1 MRRVNAKRGQ
11 VSFLRLMRGGSP
23 YPPRHGGRKR
33 GGYGDPP
40 RKTYVIPL
48 SVLVLALWAGGAAW
62 AAAIPGEAQRIAGI
76 QAEMMAGN
84 TDEAI
89 KAARDFLKTARD
101 ENAKTEALR
110 VIADGLRKS
119 GDWRGAAGA
128 YRGLCDRFEKTSDNS
143 VRCAAIADV
152 LAASQNGIY
161 KGSPKIKPAPGT
173 QAKTLSDDNALE
185 AALTLLA
192 RSRSAKLRTKG
203 MSVRRA
209 RTPQDVMNLFR
220 PLAEEARQIFL
231 LSANTPPD
239 DARSVG
245 TMAAQ
250 RLAQIYTQVTS
261 VLQKK
266 LQAYREKMK
275 RREPGSFTKTQKKD
289 IEDTQQTCKEMAAAE
304 KEFQQALTY
313 VSGSGEWPEGESFRV
328 DSTERAAAYEQLA
341 KEYVVPAY
349 SDWGYFFW

>member
-1 MRRVNAKRGQ
+1 MRRVSA
-11 VSFLRLMRGGSP
+11 
-23 YPPRHGGRKR
+23 
-33 GGYGDPP
+33 
-40 RKTYVIPL
+40 
-48 SVLVLALWAGGAAW
+48 SVLILALCAGGAVW
-62 AAAIPGEAQRIAGI
+62 AAAIPGDAQRIAEM

-84 TDEAI
+84 TDEAV

-119 GDWRGAAGA
+119 GDWRGAVGA
-128 YRGLCDRFEKTSDNS
+128 YRGLCDRFEKTSDDC

-161 KGSPKIKPAPGT
+161 KGSAKIKPAPGT
-173 QAKTLSDDNALE
+173 QAKTLSDDETLN

-203 MSVRRA
+203 MAVRRA

-231 LSANTPPD
+231 LGPNTPPD

-250 RLAQIYTQVTS
+250 RLAQIHTQVTS

-266 LQAYREKMK
+266 LQSYQQKMK
-275 RREPGSFTKTQKKD
+275 RHEPGSFTKTQKTD
-289 IEDTQQTCKEMAAAE
+289 IENTQQTCKEMAAAE
-304 KEFQQALTY
+304 KEFQQALTC
-313 VSGSGEWPEGESFRV
+313 VSGSGEWAAGDSFRI
-328 DSTERAAAYEQLA
+328 DSTERANAYEQLA
-341 KEYVVPAY
+341 KEYVVPTY
-349 SDWGYFFW
+349 SSWGYYFW